1 MTTTELIYD
10 LVCGFIGLT
19 IGTVVI
25 VLIGAWVV
33 YVGTRTLDALE
44 WLKIKY
50 GRWSYMRM
58 LNK

>member
-25 VLIGAWVV
+25 VLIGTWVV
-33 YVGTRTLDALE
+33 YVGCRVLDGLE
-44 WLKIKY
+44 WCLEKY
-50 GRWSYMRM
+50 ERWNNRRK